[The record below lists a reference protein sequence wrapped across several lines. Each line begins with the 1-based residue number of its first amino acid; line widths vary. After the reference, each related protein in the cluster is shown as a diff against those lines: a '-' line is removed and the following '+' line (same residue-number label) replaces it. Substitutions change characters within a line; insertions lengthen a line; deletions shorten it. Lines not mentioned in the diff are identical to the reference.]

1 MPFQLSILFQ
11 GKKKIVDA
19 EWRFFLTGG
28 VALDN
33 PHPNPADWLPDK
45 SWGEIVRT
53 GEFPALAELWKHVQ
67 DNLEAWKK
75 IYDSSAPQEMDL
87 PDPWNLSL
95 SAMQKLIVLRC
106 LRSDKVVPG
115 VQEFIVEHIGR
126 PYIEPPTFD
135 LSGSFGDSNCC
146 APLIFVLSP
155 GADPMSAL
163 MKFADDEGM
172 GGDKLETISLG
183 QGQGPIAA
191 RMINRAIQRGMLDF
205 EN

>member
-1 MPFQLSILFQ
+1 M
-11 GKKKIVDA
+11 
-19 EWRFFLTGG
+19 
-28 VALDN
+28 
-33 PHPNPADWLPDK
+33 
-45 SWGEIVRT
+45 RT

-191 RMINRAIQRGMLDF
+191 RMINRAIQRGMLDIQNYF
-205 EN
+205 CTVARPYIVN